1 MRSYFLEKIIKLN
14 PYSFTPLK
22 TRTLSLTHISIIA
35 YLHIIINYIIIYI
48 IYSYGTEIK
57 TFNVSMRTKKKS
69 KSPNE
74 KIEIPACAPRY
85 VIRIPFY
92 RGENK
97 TLATRVKNG
106 VGPHNNNNGI
116 GCYNNNIVAQVN
128 SVIIF

>member
-1 MRSYFLEKIIKLN
+1 
-14 PYSFTPLK
+14 
-22 TRTLSLTHISIIA
+22 
-35 YLHIIINYIIIYI
+35 
-48 IYSYGTEIK
+48 
-57 TFNVSMRTKKKS
+57 MRTKKKS

-74 KIEIPACAPRY
+74 KIEIPACAPVH

-106 VGPHNNNNGI
+106 IGPHNNNNGI

-128 SVIIF
+128 SVIIILHISHVSIFTRDPQRTTTTTTILLLD